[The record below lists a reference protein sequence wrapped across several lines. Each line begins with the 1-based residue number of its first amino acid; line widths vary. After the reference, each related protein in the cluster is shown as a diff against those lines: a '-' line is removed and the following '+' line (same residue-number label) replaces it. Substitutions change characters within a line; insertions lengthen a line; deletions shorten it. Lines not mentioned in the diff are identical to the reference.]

1 MKLKSSFSLLKY
13 ASLFP
18 NCHSDF
24 QSSLRWKKKTM
35 GPAECL
41 VHGMYLKKQVNDKS
55 SFIALTVSAPLLKH
69 YTLSQSIIIKAL
81 SLVSLPLLSR

>member
-24 QSSLRWKKKTM
+24 QSSLRWKKKAL

-41 VHGMYLKKQVNDKS
+41 VHGRYLKKQVNDKRINS
-55 SFIALTVSAPLLKH
+55 TRCVCSPVKR

-81 SLVSLPLLSR
+81 SLASLPLLSR